1 MMAPMPV
8 RVGPTLPLLLLMVML
23 ASVVGWLSH
32 RTAHDAIVRLS
43 DRLAQVE
50 LARLHESVLGFM
62 SQWPQ
67 GLALA
72 AQAVKPGAA
81 ADLDQAEQALWPLVE
96 ASRLADG
103 EWHLALADGRFLS
116 LRRLASG
123 DVTLTRSDDA
133 HPGGALRYQLHHAG
147 DRSQPLA
154 DDQAAPQPLREPW
167 FQAAA
172 DRQVD
177 VWSPVYMKAGSGQP
191 MVALARALRGPGGS
205 VSAVLAVGGPLVAL
219 ETHLRSPDLVTWGLA
234 YLVTPDGRPLASSL
248 STTTGVEQLG
258 GGLIGTAYAH
268 TAPGSPQGAELL
280 ARSFRTLAG
289 RLRAPQEVPQ
299 VAASYDA
306 DDGNRMLLVAQ
317 SLRPRM
323 GLDWWLVQAGPEP
336 DLSPGAHAAS
346 HASGALIG
354 GLTLAILLVGLAV
367 LRLSAREVGRFTSA
381 AERLSIDAAPE
392 PLHLPRRAELGRL
405 GQAFNRMAQ
414 RLAVSA
420 DVMRK
425 QNESLLATVVRLG
438 EQIKARDAAE
448 GRLHQVTNSL
458 NEGVIVVDADWHV
471 NFANSLAQRYAPVT
485 MNTELGQPLW
495 HVLPGLRGSEIELV
509 LREAM
514 AQGTPRS
521 AEVAALRPGQWMEL
535 RMFPSEAGLAV
546 FFSDATE
553 RRRNRLA
560 LDERQKQLR
569 YLAGA
574 LLESQSSERRT
585 IARELHDEMGQ
596 QLAAVRINLQVM
608 IEQESRAT
616 DADAAARLARLQDSL
631 AMVQQLI
638 AQVRSRALD
647 LHPAVLDDLG
657 LAAALQWLCERQQQR
672 LGLEVSLSG
681 DDAIG
686 ALPPLV
692 ELACFRIAQEAIN
705 NAARHSGTDRIELR
719 LALDGDWLH
728 LQVRDN
734 GQGFDAE
741 DMANLK
747 RGHSLG
753 LVSMRERAEQLG
765 GRFEIQSHP
774 GQGTTIVVALP
785 LQEHDEQDQS
795 PAGG

>member
-1 MMAPMPV
+1 
-8 RVGPTLPLLLLMVML
+8 
-23 ASVVGWLSH
+23 
-32 RTAHDAIVRLS
+32 
-43 DRLAQVE
+43 
-50 LARLHESVLGFM
+50 
-62 SQWPQ
+62 
-67 GLALA
+67 
-72 AQAVKPGAA
+72 
-81 ADLDQAEQALWPLVE
+81 
-96 ASRLADG
+96 
-103 EWHLALADGRFLS
+103 
-116 LRRLASG
+116 
-123 DVTLTRSDDA
+123 
-133 HPGGALRYQLHHAG
+133 
-147 DRSQPLA
+147 
-154 DDQAAPQPLREPW
+154 
-167 FQAAA
+167 
-172 DRQVD
+172 
-177 VWSPVYMKAGSGQP
+177 
-191 MVALARALRGPGGS
+191 
-205 VSAVLAVGGPLVAL
+205 
-219 ETHLRSPDLVTWGLA
+219 
-234 YLVTPDGRPLASSL
+234 
-248 STTTGVEQLG
+248 
-258 GGLIGTAYAH
+258 
-268 TAPGSPQGAELL
+268 
-280 ARSFRTLAG
+280 
-289 RLRAPQEVPQ
+289 
-299 VAASYDA
+299 VAASYEA
-306 DDGNRMLLVAQ
+306 EDGNRVLLVAQ
-317 SLRPRM
+317 SLRPRL

-381 AERLSIDAAPE
+381 AERLSTDATPE

-420 DVMRK
+420 DVVRK
-425 QNESLLATVVRLG
+425 QNDSLLATVARLG
-438 EQIKARDAAE
+438 EQIRARDAAE
-448 GRLHQVTNSL
+448 ARLHQVTNSL
-458 NEGVIVVDADWHV
+458 NEGVIVVDADWRV
-471 NFANSLAQRYAPVT
+471 NFANTLAQRSAPVT

-521 AEVAALRPGQWMEL
+521 AEVAAMRAGQWMEL

-560 LDERQKQLR
+560 LDERQQQLR

-574 LLESQSSERRT
+574 LLESQSSERRA

-608 IEQESRAT
+608 IEQCS
-616 DADAAARLARLQDSL
+616 RLAGDNEAATHLPRLQDSL
-631 AMVQQLI
+631 STVQQLI

-672 LGLEVSLSG
+672 LGLAVSLFG
-681 DDAIG
+681 DEAVG

-719 LALDGDWLH
+719 LALDSDWLH

-785 LQEHDEQDQS
+785 LQEINEQDQS

>member
-32 RTAHDAIVRLS
+32 RTAHDAITRLS

-50 LARLHESVLGFM
+50 LARLHESVQGFM
-62 SQWPQ
+62 TQWPQ
-67 GLALA
+67 GLAQA
-72 AQAVKPGAA
+72 AQAIQTG
-81 ADLDQAEQALWPLVE
+81 ADLDQAEHALWPLVE
-96 ASRLADG
+96 VSRLPDS

-123 DVTLTRSDDA
+123 DVVITRSDDTQ
-133 HPGGALRYQLHHAG
+133 PGGTLHYRSRHAG

-154 DDQAAPQPLREPW
+154 EDHPAAPPLREPW
-167 FQAAA
+167 YQAAA
-172 DRQVD
+172 ARRTDA
-177 VWSPVYMKAGSGQP
+177 WSPVYMKAGSGQP
-191 MVALARALRGPGGS
+191 MVALARALRGPGDS
-205 VSAVLAVGGPLVAL
+205 VSAVLAVGGPLTAL
-219 ETHLRSPDLVTWGLA
+219 EAHLRSADLVTWGLA

-248 STTTGVEQLG
+248 PTPAGAEPLG
-258 GGLIGTAYAH
+258 GGLSLVGTAYAH
-268 TAPGSPQGAELL
+268 TAPGLPQGAELL

-289 RLRAPQEVPQ
+289 RLRAPQEVPL

-306 DDGNRMLLVAQ
+306 DDGSRMLLVAQ
-317 SLRPRM
+317 SLRPRL

-367 LRLSAREVGRFTSA
+367 LRLSAREVGRFTNA
-381 AERLSIDAAPE
+381 AERLSIDATPE

-425 QNESLLATVVRLG
+425 QNESLLATVARLG

-471 NFANSLAQRYAPVT
+471 NFANALARRYAPVT

-495 HVLPGLRGSEIELV
+495 HVLPSLRGSEIELV

-514 AQGTPRS
+514 EQGTPRS

-560 LDERQKQLR
+560 LDERQRQLH

-574 LLESQSSERRT
+574 LLESQSSERRA

-596 QLAAVRINLQVM
+596 QLAALRINLQVM
-608 IEQESRAT
+608 IEQESRAP
-616 DADAAARLARLQDSL
+616 DGEAAARLARLQDSL
-631 AMVQQLI
+631 ATVQQLI

-657 LAAALQWLCERQQQR
+657 LAAALQWLCDRQQQR
-672 LGLEVSLSG
+672 LGLELSLSG

-705 NAARHSGTDRIELR
+705 NAARHSGTDRIELW
-719 LALDGDWLH
+719 LALDSDALH

-741 DMANLK
+741 DMANMK

-795 PAGG
+795 SAGG